1 MVRRYREFQSWLD
14 DVERLWLYAQ
24 STVSK
29 HQTLD
34 AFLAKAES
42 KSKHWKQEAKTDVE
56 KIKQVEKE
64 RDKAKQEA
72 KVANLATIAASE
84 AKARAEDGLA
94 RMRDALVAAEKDRR
108 GLEVEVAR
116 LVVERTSL
124 LL

>member
-42 KSKHWKQEAKTDVE
+42 KSKHWKQEAKTGAE
-56 KIKQVEKE
+56 KIEQVEKE
-64 RDKAKQEA
+64 RDKAKQ
-72 KVANLATIAASE
+72 E